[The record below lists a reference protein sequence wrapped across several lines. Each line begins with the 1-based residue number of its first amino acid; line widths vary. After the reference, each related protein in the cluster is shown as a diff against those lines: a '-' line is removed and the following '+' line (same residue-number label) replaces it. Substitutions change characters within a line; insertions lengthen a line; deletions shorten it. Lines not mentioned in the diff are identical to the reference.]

1 MVGAELA
8 ISIQKADERNV
19 LRANQMLGQKL
30 SGEKDIQTEPRR
42 VLL

>member
-8 ISIQKADERNV
+8 ISVQIAGKRNV
-19 LRANQMLGQKL
+19 LRANEIPGQKL
-30 SGEKDIQTEPRR
+30 SWEKDIPTGTRR